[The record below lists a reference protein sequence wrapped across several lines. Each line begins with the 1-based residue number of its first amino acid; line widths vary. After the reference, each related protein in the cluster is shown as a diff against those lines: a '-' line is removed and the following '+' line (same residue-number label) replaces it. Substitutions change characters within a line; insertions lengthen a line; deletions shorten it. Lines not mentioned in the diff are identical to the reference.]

1 MSQHRYYGEISVTEA
16 LALEAE
22 GDVSYRVRV
31 IRSGSN
37 GANAT
42 VGEAAYPKTLAGV
55 EAAIDRLAKKWGPYA
70 SRLWHVK
77 RPESCD
83 VIVEARERRY
93 EWDGTVMRGCYTNSW
108 RLLDRRTV
116 DVPAKEVAR

>member
-1 MSQHRYYGEISVTEA
+1 MSSHRYHGEISVTEA

-31 IRSGSN
+31 IYSGSN

-55 EAAIDRLAKKWGPYA
+55 EAAINRLAKKWGPYA
-70 SRLWHVK
+70 ARRWHVE

-83 VIVEARERRY
+83 VLVEARERRY
-93 EWDGTVMRGCYTNSW
+93 DEYGEVKRGQWTNSW
-108 RLLDRRTV
+108 RLLDRRTI
-116 DVPAKEVAR
+116 DVPEKEVAR

>member
-1 MSQHRYYGEISVTEA
+1 MSQHRYHGEISVTEA

-31 IRSGSN
+31 VRSGSN

-42 VGEAAYPKTLAGV
+42 VGEAAYPKTLSGV
-55 EAAIDRLAKKWGPYA
+55 DAAVDRLAKKWGPYA
-70 SRLWHVK
+70 SLYADQR
-77 RPESCD
+77 RPDACD

-93 EWDGTVMRGCYTNSW
+93 EWDGSVMRGCYTNSW

-116 DVPAKEVAR
+116 DVPAKGVTR